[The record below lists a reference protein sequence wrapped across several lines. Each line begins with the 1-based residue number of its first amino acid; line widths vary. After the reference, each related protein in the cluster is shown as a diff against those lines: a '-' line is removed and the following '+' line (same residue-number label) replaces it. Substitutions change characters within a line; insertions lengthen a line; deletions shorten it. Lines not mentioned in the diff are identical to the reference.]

1 MGRSVLVA
9 VLESYLDIVMYSS
22 VLRSL
27 VWLQALVFHCVT
39 FFYEIQR
46 LATAVESSSRLG
58 RSTARV
64 MTSSLSTPL
73 VGLSVCLSA
82 CLSVCLSGCLF
93 VWLSFFF
100 FKGQRRSLPP
110 AHRACEKVRP
120 LTVFTISQ
128 STQVGEERE
137 REKRGERKGLTRSW
151 ARFCDFSSFTSYFLP
166 TR

>member
-9 VLESYLDIVMYSS
+9 ALESYLDIVMYSS

-73 VGLSVCLSA
+73 VGLSTIWAPAWPTSQHTKICLDNFEN
-82 CLSVCLSGCLF
+82 CLKIKKNKSEKKHLQTLAGAH
-93 VWLSFFF
+93 
-100 FKGQRRSLPP
+100 RRSQILTD
-110 AHRACEKVRP
+110 AHRH
-120 LTVFTISQ
+120 S
-128 STQVGEERE
+128 
-137 REKRGERKGLTRSW
+137 
-151 ARFCDFSSFTSYFLP
+151 
-166 TR
+166 